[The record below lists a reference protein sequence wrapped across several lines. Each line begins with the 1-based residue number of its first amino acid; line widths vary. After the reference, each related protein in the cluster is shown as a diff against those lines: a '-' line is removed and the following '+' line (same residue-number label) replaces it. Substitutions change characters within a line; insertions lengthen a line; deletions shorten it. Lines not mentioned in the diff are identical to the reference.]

1 MRRFLIFGLL
11 GPPLGFVVA
20 FFGLLPLIG
29 SEPRFDPHGIV
40 LLPLAYFLGLV
51 PALIAAGFDHW
62 LAKDGVR
69 YRPIWIAAI
78 GFGVSFLPVARAF
91 LVTPSPYFLIYG
103 VIGAVPGFICSWLA
117 GRFARPVAASNPVSG
132 A

>member
-11 GPPLGFVVA
+11 GPPAGFVVT

-29 SEPRFDPHGIV
+29 GEPSFDPHGIV

-62 LAKDGVR
+62 LARMASGTGQ
-69 YRPIWIAAI
+69 YGSRPLDSASA
-78 GFGVSFLPVARAF
+78 SCRVAWAF

-117 GRFARPVAASNPVSG
+117 GRFTRPVASSSPASG
-132 A
+132 T